1 VKVTV
6 ESGRMAIGF
15 SISTRSVLRERGDRE
30 SQADEAVNL
39 TADTGDGSSHSAG
52 GHWIHGHAAC
62 DQS

>member
-1 VKVTV
+1 
-6 ESGRMAIGF
+6 MAIGF